1 MNVSLDGYIED
12 TDGSIE
18 LSTPDDEVHRLAN
31 EQAQRD
37 VSVSVRTTPL

>member
-18 LSTPDDEVHRLAN
+18 LSTPDDEM
-31 EQAQRD
+31 QGW
-37 VSVSVRTTPL
+37 RTSRPNGT